1 MSDTAPQVGACEAWL
16 AEYGITD
23 NIAGRWGIAADEIY
37 AFMRERDAAYA
48 ALEQKMMDTSHK
60 SALIAIKC
68 LTLKRQRD
76 ELLAGLEMCRT
87 EISAST
93 ASGQPVE
100 FLTRE
105 VAQIDKAIA
114 AVREVQP

>member
-1 MSDTAPQVGACEAWL
+1 MIGTPQVGATEQQQMAQAVPCGDAYHL
-16 AEYGITD
+16 PFNDGD
-23 NIAGRWGIAADEIY
+23 PGRLIA
-37 AFMRERDAAYA
+37 RERDAAYA